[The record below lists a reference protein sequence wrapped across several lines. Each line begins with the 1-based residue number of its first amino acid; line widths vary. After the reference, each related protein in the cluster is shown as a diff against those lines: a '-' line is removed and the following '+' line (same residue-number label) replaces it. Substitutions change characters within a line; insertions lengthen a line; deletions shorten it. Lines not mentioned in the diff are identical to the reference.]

1 MPRERGYVS
10 ESKNYELRNLG
21 QFGIALAI
29 PTTSLGNGMF
39 PTDAGAVTTMK
50 VTGTLRWG
58 FLSISVVKLA
68 VLFSEIPGCVVWCL
82 PLTLQSP
89 WPLLF

>member
-50 VTGTLRWG
+50 VTGTLR
-58 FLSISVVKLA
+58 
-68 VLFSEIPGCVVWCL
+68 
-82 PLTLQSP
+82 
-89 WPLLF
+89 